1 MKKCLLITFLLLP
14 IFVIGRT
21 SHDQANDP
29 AGHWNLRWNSSVR
42 MAGSIGGDGSVG
54 TYLPFWARTGGDGIL
69 PVRSSGLMTAGADI
83 GYRHANGLFFEAG
96 TNLAGA
102 LALKSPL
109 NTKPVY
115 GMVDRLYVSGG
126 WKMLRMDVGMI
137 PRRGELGPLS
147 ITGGDFLMSG
157 NARNLPGVNLRADW
171 IYFEKG
177 HWVGIRGN
185 LAHYHLW
192 DNRVVKNAMI
202 HNKSI
207 AIKFALGRKVDLM
220 AGFDH
225 YAQWG
230 GEGQAVSFRDYVK
243 IFFAQRGDSSDSWS
257 DQNNVF
263 GNHLGRE
270 WARLVWRSEPLTLTF
285 QYDKPFEDNSGMIFQ
300 NFPDGVW
307 TLQFALNN
315 RKAFVTDITCEFINT
330 TWQSGDRHDRPAT
343 EEELSRQDPSDPF
356 YGKIVLGGCDN
367 YFGNSPYGSGW
378 THHGRTMGL
387 PLILPAMPNAEGFV
401 PQISNTRVRGY
412 HLALAGMVSKV
423 VPYRFKATFTEN
435 FGTYSKPYPGAPW
448 QLSLALE
455 ADAIKS
461 ATRLPVTFSVGL
473 YGDIGKLYPDS
484 AGLTLRI
491 SYDGSHRF

>member
-1 MKKCLLITFLLLP
+1 MTICMALASTAVASDGNWRIDWNASTRL
-14 IFVIGRT
+14 
-21 SHDQANDP
+21 
-29 AGHWNLRWNSSVR
+29 AGTTGQY
-42 MAGSIGGDGSVG
+42 M
-54 TYLPFWARTGGDGIL
+54 PFWARTGEDGIL
-69 PVRSSGLMTAGADI
+69 PVRSSGLVTAGADVS
-83 GYRHANGLFFEAG
+83 YRHNNGLYFEAG

-102 LALKSPL
+102 LAQKSPVSVG
-109 NTKPVY
+109 TVY

-126 WKMLRMDVGMI
+126 WKMLRMDIGMK

-157 NARNLPGVNLRADW
+157 NARNLPGINLSSDW

-192 DNRVVKNAMI
+192 DDRKVPGAMI
-202 HNKSI
+202 HNKSVD
-207 AIKFALGRKVDLM
+207 IKFSVGRKVDLI
-220 AGFDH
+220 AGFHH

-230 GEGQAVSFRDYVK
+230 GEGQAESFKDYVK
-243 IFFAQRGDSSDSWS
+243 IFFAKRGDASDSKS
-257 DQNNVF
+257 DQLNVF

-270 WARLVWRSEPLTLTF
+270 WARVIWRARPFTMTF

-307 TLQFALNN
+307 TLQFALND
-315 RKAFVTDITCEFINT
+315 RKAFVTDVTYEFINT

-343 EEELSRQDPSDPF
+343 KEEEEKQDENDPWK
-356 YGKIVLGGCDN
+356 GTIVLGGCDN
-367 YFGNSPYGSGW
+367 YFGNSPYSSGW
-378 THHGRTMGL
+378 THYGRTIGL
-387 PLILPAMPNAEGFV
+387 PLILPAMPNADGIV
-401 PQISNTRVRGY
+401 PNISNTRVRG
-412 HLALAGMVSKV
+412 HHIALTGMVAAK

-435 FGTYSKPYPGAPW
+435 FGTYSKPYPGTPW

-455 ADAIKS
+455 ADADKS
-461 ATRLPVTFSVGL
+461 FTRLPVTFSLGI
-473 YGDIGKLYPDS
+473 YGDIGKLYPSS

-491 SYDGSHRF
+491 SYDRFHRF